1 MAVLNLGGHW
11 VSQGERAG
19 GRAAEGAEAEAE
31 VAAVEAPGSN
41 AHRRR
46 PPAARLA
53 RLLSVQGGRPCLLAH
68 QYDHNDNQATITTIT
83 RTSDAQVSVATPLL
97 SSSAMPPP
105 SRGRSQQLHPSS
117 STRLAYHALQVF
129 LGLSIKAKAI
139 LVFFAVAY
147 LALMV
152 TVLRIGTHGLLEYL
166 SGFALYFSHSSFGP
180 SLLILIITVLS
191 FPPLV
196 GYGTS
201 ITVCGLSF
209 GSPES
214 GEGHGLLLAWAI
226 AAGGCL
232 MGATASFL
240 VGRWGL
246 ARYGD
251 RFDWVREVRGGKE
264 WRAME
269 KAVERKG
276 WKMAILIRVSRRA
289 REGKRAYEVRID

>member
-1 MAVLNLGGHW
+1 MI
-11 VSQGERAG
+11 
-19 GRAAEGAEAEAE
+19 
-31 VAAVEAPGSN
+31 
-41 AHRRR
+41 AHHDH
-46 PPAARLA
+46 RLA
-53 RLLSVQGGRPCLLAH
+53 TTTTPTSTSTTS
-68 QYDHNDNQATITTIT
+68 ATNIITATN
-83 RTSDAQVSVATPLL
+83 AQVNVATPLL
-97 SSSAMPPP
+97 SSSTMPPP
-105 SRGRSQQLHPSS
+105 SRGRSQLHSS
-117 STRLAYHALQVF
+117 SSSRSLSTSAASAHMRLPPLSQLPAHLTRLAYHALQVF
-129 LGLSIKAKAI
+129 RGLSIKAKAI

-147 LALMV
+147 LALIV
-152 TVLRIGTHGLLEYL
+152 VVLRIGTHGILEYL
-166 SGFALYFSHSSFGP
+166 SGFALYFSHSSIGP

-201 ITVCGLSF
+201 ITMCGLSF

-276 WKMAILIRVSRRA
+276 WKMAILIRVSRRVE
-289 REGKRAYEVRID
+289 RKRVG